1 MLELVRGREDFQVL
15 QAVPGFAEK
24 GALDPAEQFLGRL
37 GAVLVQRLGPP
48 AGDPSQEVG
57 VVFDG
62 RHCQGMFH
70 GGGGLGEAAVPDP
83 VQGERDEGCGPGRDL
98 AGRDGG
104 GELLPDRWPGMAAA
118 AGAGQQLGGQR
129 QPALCLG
136 GADPQP
142 RPQKICGVPVAVI
155 RRSGHPH
162 LPGQVTAGASS
173 GPGLRPA
180 DRYAVSPGVGNGISS
195 PAGPCIRPAVGFLF
209 PAREPARL
217 GRFLTPAVCGRR
229 GERGLLARPLYR
241 GHGNELE
248 VFDRAGQVLDVA
260 GKVRGLPQAKPG
272 GVDIRSRA
280 RSPQRRQRRVHRRTR
295 GGQAGMPGG
304 HSRAGPRGPVRDEL
318 SNGFHN

>member
-1 MLELVRGREDFQVL
+1 
-15 QAVPGFAEK
+15 
-24 GALDPAEQFLGRL
+24 
-37 GAVLVQRLGPP
+37 
-48 AGDPSQEVG
+48 
-57 VVFDG
+57 
-62 RHCQGMFH
+62 
-70 GGGGLGEAAVPDP
+70 
-83 VQGERDEGCGPGRDL
+83 
-98 AGRDGG
+98 
-104 GELLPDRWPGMAAA
+104 MAAA

-129 QPALCLG
+129 QPALGLG

-162 LPGQVTAGASS
+162 VPGQVTAGASS
-173 GPGLRPA
+173 GPGMRPA

-209 PAREPARL
+209 PARKPARL

-229 GERGLLARPLYR
+229 GERGLFARPLYR
-241 GHGNELE
+241 GRGNELE

-280 RSPQRRQRRVHRRTR
+280 LSPQRRQRRVHRRTR
-295 GGQAGMPGG
+295 GAQSAAGCVSRAGNGGQAGMPGG